1 MDRRKALRTME
12 RLPLSSNKSNLLRLE
27 EELVF
32 ARDGLELLD
41 EKKEALMPHISLL
54 SSKAERVRMRM
65 NAALSDA
72 YRHLRDAVRS
82 QGRPACERASMAP
95 RLDAVLTILEK
106 SFMGVALPVVRLTLG
121 DFLPP
126 YGFQGTAAAM
136 DAVALTIRQALAAI
150 TELAEI
156 EVGLLRLETE
166 IKKTIK
172 RINALENIYIP
183 IYEAT
188 IKHIEESL
196 EEKEREFLFQL
207 KRQKR
212 RREEAG
218 HEHI

>member
-1 MDRRKALRTME
+1 ME
-12 RLPLSSNKSNLLRLE
+12 RLPLSTNKSNLLRLK

-41 EKKEALMPHISLL
+41 EKKEALMPHISSLAG
-54 SSKAERVRMRM
+54 KAERVRTQMH
-65 NAALSDA
+65 AALSDA
-72 YRHLRDAVRS
+72 YGHLRDAVRA
-82 QGRPACERASMAP
+82 QGRVACDRASLAP
-95 RLDAVLTILEK
+95 RLDAMLEIREK
-106 SFMGVALPVVRLTLG
+106 SFMGVALPVVRLTLP

-126 YGFQGTAAAM
+126 YGFQGTVAAM
-136 DAVALTIRQALAAI
+136 DALARTIWHSLEVI

-156 EVGLLRLETE
+156 EVGLLRLEME

-183 IYEAT
+183 VYEAT
-188 IKHIEESL
+188 IKHMEESL

-212 RREEAG
+212 RREEVEYG
-218 HEHI
+218 HI